1 MESSLDKEVFFTHE
15 ELKSVVLGLFPH
27 LLSFKYFDKS
37 SALSKNLIFFLEN
50 NFSHESLDKDKKAF
64 SKLVADFLKQ
74 LNDNVDNLEEEAWFE
89 LNKITDRKI
98 VENINKELKNE
109 SMSFSVWRISSSD
122 KFKFI
127 TNIFT
132 NISHF
137 HIRLSHE
144 DETFR
149 YFLRNANYIVT

>member
-1 MESSLDKEVFFTHE
+1 MEISSDKEVFFTHE

-27 LLSFKYFDKS
+27 LLSSKYFDKS
-37 SALSKNLIFFLEN
+37 SALSKNLTFFLEN
-50 NFSHESLDKDKKAF
+50 KFSQESLKD
-64 SKLVADFLKQ
+64 Q
-74 LNDNVDNLEEEAWFE
+74 AWFE

-109 SMSFSVWRISSSD
+109 SMSFSVRRISSSD

-127 TNIFT
+127 TNVFS

-144 DETFR
+144 EETFR
-149 YFLRNANYIVT
+149 